1 MTITIANAITRV
13 AYWAI
18 RNRDQL
24 PADVREAI
32 ATLAEAAVKKLL
44 AGPRSDEIA
53 LLRGGE

>member
-1 MTITIANAITRV
+1 MTITLANAITRV

-18 RNRDQL
+18 ANRDQL
-24 PADVREAI
+24 PVDVREAV

-53 LLRGGE
+53 LLRGSE

>member
-24 PADVREAI
+24 PDDVREAI

>member
-32 ATLAEAAVKKLL
+32 ATLADAAVKKLL

>member
-18 RNRDQL
+18 ANRDQV
-24 PADVREAI
+24 PADVREAV

-44 AGPRSDEIA
+44 AGPRADEIA
-53 LLRGGE
+53 MLREG